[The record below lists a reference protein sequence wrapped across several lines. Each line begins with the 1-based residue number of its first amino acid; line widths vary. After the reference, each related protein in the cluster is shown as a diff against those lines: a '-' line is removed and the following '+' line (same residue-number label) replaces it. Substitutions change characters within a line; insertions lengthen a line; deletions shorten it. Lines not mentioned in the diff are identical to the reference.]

1 MLASWITAVENQ
13 LNFTKFCLSS
23 TEQSAALTNQRFS
36 LRLSFPSSS
45 LSVNSSP
52 DFSSVRYELFV
63 SEDTHAIHV
72 IRIAR
77 LGPALIGY
85 DDPSEIQSPSLYARP
100 HADGAGKFWCR
111 CKRRVGVPVYGSYVS
126 VLFTPLKI

>member
-1 MLASWITAVENQ
+1 MENQ

-72 IRIAR
+72 IRIAG

-85 DDPSEIQSPSLYARP
+85 DDPSEIQSPSLYAP
-100 HADGAGKFWCR
+100 AHMLTGLGNSGAGANVGSESPSMGPMGLFCPPLLKF
-111 CKRRVGVPVYGSYVS
+111 SE
-126 VLFTPLKI
+126 